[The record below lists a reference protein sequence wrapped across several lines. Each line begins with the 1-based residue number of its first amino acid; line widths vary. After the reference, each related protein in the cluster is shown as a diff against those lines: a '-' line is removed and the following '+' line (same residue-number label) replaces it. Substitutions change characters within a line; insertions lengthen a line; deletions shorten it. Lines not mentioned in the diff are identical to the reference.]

1 MVLFED
7 RNREVI
13 SYFKSEYKN
22 DWEQAY
28 TAYLDEKRTKKG
40 NLFKTIFTTLF
51 HTHNKGE

>member
-1 MVLFED
+1 MLLFED

-28 TAYLDEKRTKKG
+28 TAYLDEKRTKKV

-51 HTHNKGE
+51 HTHNKG

>member
-1 MVLFED
+1 MLLFEHD
-7 RNREVI
+7 NREVI
-13 SYFKSEYKN
+13 SYFKSEYKK

-28 TAYLDEKRTKKG
+28 TAYLDAKSSKKR